1 MSGDGIFME
10 EEKKE
15 KELEIEKIKIPAI
28 ITVGEFADRLSI
40 PVSKVIGELMKNG
53 VMATINESIDYETAE
68 IVAEFLEKSVELEED
83 KTTDQKKEIKVDVKK
98 QKTRPPVVAVLGHV
112 DHGKTSLLD
121 KIRETNVV
129 AKESGGITQ
138 HIGAYQVETKGKKV
152 TFLDTPGHEAFEAM
166 RAHGAKITDIAILIV
181 AADDGIKPQTTEAIR
196 HIKDANTPMIVAI
209 NKIDKSD
216 ADPDRVKKQFTE
228 IGLTPHE
235 WGGEVEFV
243 GVSAK
248 SGEGVDE
255 LLETIIAMAEMLDLK
270 ADPKADAQGVV
281 IESRIEIGKGPVASI
296 LIQNGTLYPGDWV
309 QVGET
314 YGRVK
319 AMEDEHG
326 KRLREA
332 LPSRAVKISGL
343 KDVPKTAELM
353 QKYGTEIEARD
364 EAQKT
369 QKYSGVKKV
378 ANVKKIGLEAIS
390 ASLAKENKNEFNIV
404 VKADV
409 VGSLEAVKESLEKL
423 GNADVGVKFVGEGVG
438 DISESDVSMAAVSDK
453 VIIGFKAALAPG
465 VSQTAKVKG
474 VKILNYDVIYELIDD
489 VKQVMT
495 DMMPIE
501 KIEIPIGIIKV
512 LAVFKI
518 SPGKTVAGGKVE
530 DGRAEK
536 DVEARIKRD
545 GELLSI
551 QKITE
556 VQRAKEI
563 VPSVPS
569 GSECGFCFGAK
580 VDIREGDVLELF
592 RVEEHKKTL

>member
-1 MSGDGIFME
+1 ME
-10 EEKKE
+10 ENIEQEKN
-15 KELEIEKIKIPAI
+15 KIPAI
-28 ITVGEFADRLSI
+28 VTVGEFADLLSM
-40 PVSKVIGELMKNG
+40 PVSKVIAELMKNG
-53 VMATINESIDYETAE
+53 VMATINESIDFETAE
-68 IVAEFLEKSVELEED
+68 IVAEFLGKAVELEER
-83 KTTDQKKEIKVDVKK
+83 TEQLKKEIKVDTKK
-98 QKTRPPVVAVLGHV
+98 LKPRPPVVAVLGHV

-138 HIGAYQVETKGKKV
+138 HIGAYQVETKGEKI

-166 RAHGAKITDIAILIV
+166 RAHGAKITDIAILVV

-196 HIKDANTPMIVAI
+196 HIKDANTPMIVAL
-209 NKIDKSD
+209 NKIDKPD

-248 SGEGVDE
+248 SGEGIDK
-255 LLETIIAMAEMLDLK
+255 LLETVIAMAEMMDLK

-296 LIQNGTLYPGDWV
+296 LIQNGTLYSGDWV
-309 QVGET
+309 QVGVT
-314 YGRVK
+314 YGRIK

-326 KRLREA
+326 KRLKEA
-332 LPSRAVKISGL
+332 MPSRAVKISGL
-343 KDVPKTAELM
+343 KDVPKIAELM
-353 QKYGTEIEARD
+353 QKYGSEQEAKD

-390 ASLAKENKNEFNIV
+390 ASLAKENKNELNLV

-423 GNADVGVKFVGEGVG
+423 GNTDVGVKFVGEGVG

-453 VIIGFKAALAPG
+453 VIIGFKAGLAPG
-465 VSQTAKVKG
+465 VAQTAKAKG

-489 VKQVMT
+489 VKSIMT
-495 DMMPIE
+495 DMMPVE
-501 KIEIPIGIIKV
+501 KIEIPIGVIKV
-512 LAVFKI
+512 IAIFKV
-518 SPGKTVAGGKVE
+518 SPRKTVAGGKVE
-530 DGRAEK
+530 NGRAEK
-536 DVEARIKRD
+536 DVSARIKRD
-545 GELLSI
+545 GEVLTTH
-551 QKITE
+551 KIIE
-556 VQRAKEI
+556 IQRAKEI

-569 GSECGFCFGAK
+569 GSECGFSFGEK
-580 VDIREGDVLELF
+580 VDVKEGDVLELF
-592 RVEEHKKTL
+592 RIEEHKKTL